1 MSFKKKAFFQV
12 VRCDQTKCGANAVTQ
27 VKSKLAFCMLSGNGC
42 LCVIVCVCWEE
53 RGTASVE
60 TGFFGQNSL
69 NKRLQDR
76 RQSEHLTDGV
86 VNSVSWCAKFANLVL
101 LHLHD
106 VKLLTKF
113 LASKCYSQ
121 VLAAYCL
128 WFRLTCSFYELCAT
142 LVKTLN

>member
-60 TGFFGQNSL
+60 TDVFSELQSVTK
-69 NKRLQDR
+69 NKQ
-76 RQSEHLTDGV
+76 
-86 VNSVSWCAKFANLVL
+86 C
-101 LHLHD
+101 
-106 VKLLTKF
+106 
-113 LASKCYSQ
+113 
-121 VLAAYCL
+121 YCL
-128 WFRLTCSFYELCAT
+128 TRFSGC
-142 LVKTLN
+142 